1 MSEAAEVMLWGT
13 RVGVVARRDGND
25 FAEFEYDRDFLD
37 MGIEPSPIVMPVG
50 NAVYSFAQLPRNT
63 FYGLPGMLADSCPDK
78 FGNKVLD
85 AWLQAKGR
93 TASEL
98 SPVERL
104 CYTGIRGMGALE
116 FKPVLLPG
124 DGETERIVVDELA
137 ELAQR
142 VLLERESVRAELARN
157 ASVYS
162 AILKVGS
169 SAGGARAKALI
180 GWNETTGEMRCGQ
193 VKLDK
198 GFGYWLMKFD
208 GLKRNGDKDGDDG
221 DGFGRIE
228 YAYALMAA
236 AAKIEM
242 SECRLWNG
250 RHFMTRRFDREADGG
265 KLHMQTLGALAH
277 LDYNDPVANS
287 YEQAFRVARR
297 LLQSA
302 AADEQLFR
310 RMVFNVLAC
319 NCDDH
324 VKNVSFLMDRLGQW
338 SLAPAY
344 DLTFAYNPD
353 GIWTSGHQMSVNGKR
368 NGITR
373 ADIKQAGLVAG
384 VSPERADGIVDEVR
398 SAVARWREFAELA
411 KAGDLQTRLIA
422 KHLDLWR

>member
-1 MSEAAEVMLWGT
+1 
-13 RVGVVARRDGND
+13 
-25 FAEFEYDRDFLD
+25 
-37 MGIEPSPIVMPVG
+37 
-50 NAVYSFAQLPRNT
+50 
-63 FYGLPGMLADSCPDK
+63 
-78 FGNKVLD
+78 
-85 AWLQAKGR
+85 
-93 TASEL
+93 
-98 SPVERL
+98 VERL
-104 CYTGIRGMGALE
+104 GYTGVRGMGALE
-116 FKPVLLPG
+116 FRPVLLPG
-124 DGETERIVVDELA
+124 DGEAERIAVDELA

-142 VLLERESVRAELARN
+142 VLLERESVRAELAKN

-180 GWNETTGEMRCGQ
+180 GWNETTGEVRCGQ
-193 VKLDK
+193 VKLGK

-208 GLKRNGDKDGDDG
+208 GLKRNGDKDGDDEE
-221 DGFGRIE
+221 GFGRIE
-228 YAYALMAA
+228 YAYALMAE

-277 LDYNDPVANS
+277 LDYNNPVANS

-302 AADEQLFR
+302 SADEQLFR

-324 VKNVSFLMDRLGQW
+324 VKNVSFLMDRTGQW

-373 ADIKQAGLVAG
+373 EDIKQAGLVAG
-384 VSPERADGIVDEVR
+384 VSPGRADEIMGEVR
-398 SAVARWREFAELA
+398 SAVARWQEFAERA
-411 KAGDLQTRLIA
+411 KVGGAQAQAIDKLLR
-422 KHLDLWR
+422 